1 MHTFKLCKYTEIW
14 KGVQNKSL
22 IRIWKGI
29 QNKSLIR
36 ISITETKQNTSIQN
50 MRTSCI
56 FVYILIFAFFY
67 YSPTVSKSAKNSQKK
82 RNYVIK
88 TNRKQYLVRT
98 GNKRGSFYS
107 AIGLLL

>member
-1 MHTFKLCKYTEIW
+1 
-14 KGVQNKSL
+14 
-22 IRIWKGI
+22 
-29 QNKSLIR
+29 
-36 ISITETKQNTSIQN
+36 
-50 MRTSCI
+50 MRTSCALV
-56 FVYILIFAFFY
+56 FILIFAFFH
-67 YSPTVSKSAKNSQKK
+67 YSSSVSNVKNSARNSQKK